1 MSLRQELAMQGTPGL
16 QDDVRIEPTVGM
28 PGITVNIAPAEQAP
42 VTPINPLPPVAETYT
57 PVTPSPTPVAETWQR
72 GLMPSKRA
80 GDTAAEMAVHSE
92 LPTPDVSVKTVAT
105 VIGAGA
111 LAIALIAPAIWYLG
125 S

>member
-57 PVTPSPTPVAETWQR
+57 PVTPSPMPVV
-72 GLMPSKRA
+72 
-80 GDTAAEMAVHSE
+80 EMAVHSE

-105 VIGAGA
+105 VIGAGT
-111 LAIALIAPAIWYLG
+111 LAIALIAPAIWYFV